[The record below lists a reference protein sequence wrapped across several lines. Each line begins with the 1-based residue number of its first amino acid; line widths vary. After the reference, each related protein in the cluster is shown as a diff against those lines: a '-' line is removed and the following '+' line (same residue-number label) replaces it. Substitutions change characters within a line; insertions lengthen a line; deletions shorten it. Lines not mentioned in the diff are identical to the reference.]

1 MFQDLCSI
9 GSKTRLLYTATV
21 SDIVTEEKEKFVI
34 LKGIMLD
41 GVKMLR
47 VLKTPL
53 APFKAIKHLR
63 KNDLVCF
70 TATVKQLRK
79 QPTFLSNMKPNYV
92 EYEYTLVDLA
102 KVDHINKEIKVK
114 LPEGFKDLPIPLGTK
129 NVSIKH
135 PFKLTI
141 MINACCK
148 QYRLQCGEE
157 EMLCPIN
164 YSFDQIKDAWIE
176 LCKDKSST

>member
-47 VLKTPL
+47 VLKTPF
-53 APFKAIKHLR
+53 APFKVIKHLR

-70 TATVKQLRK
+70 TATVKQSRK
-79 QPTFLSNMKPNYV
+79 QPKFLSNIKPNYV

-114 LPEGFKDLPIPLGTK
+114 LPEEFKDLPIPSGVK
-129 NVSIKH
+129 NVSSKH

-157 EMLCPIN
+157 EMLCPID

-176 LCKDKSST
+176 LCKAKSST